1 MTYERF
7 NFYHK
12 TLIINN
18 LCNTAKNITN
28 HNPTIFH
35 TFLFLKKEKGFIK
48 RYTLSH
54 ANFNKTL
61 VYFMLL
67 KMHVFS

>member
-1 MTYERF
+1 MAIKF
-7 NFYHK
+7 LHK
-12 TLIINN
+12 T
-18 LCNTAKNITN
+18 AKKHITN
-28 HNPTIFH
+28 HNPKIFH
-35 TFLFLKKEKGFIK
+35 TSLFLKKEKGFIK

>member
-1 MTYERF
+1 MQNR
-7 NFYHK
+7 K
-12 TLIINN
+12 
-18 LCNTAKNITN
+18 KNITN

-35 TFLFLKKEKGFIK
+35 TFLFLKKEKDFIK